1 MVSDGVAMTGH
12 SSAKMV
18 TLHIP
23 QTPGKKY
30 SSQRDFAKFELR
42 VWLAKILRSSKP
54 VVNHDYNVAGKH
66 PNFSSTSV
74 FEHPFT

>member
-1 MVSDGVAMTGH
+1 MISAGVAMTGH

-30 SSQRDFAKFELR
+30 SGQRDFAKNNSAWRRSR
-42 VWLAKILRSSKP
+42 VKVKGFVSKDPQILEASRRP
-54 VVNHDYNVAGKH
+54 
-66 PNFSSTSV
+66 
-74 FEHPFT
+74 

>member
-1 MVSDGVAMTGH
+1 MISAGVAMTGH

-30 SSQRDFAKFELR
+30 SGQRDFAKFHSARRRLR
-42 VWLAKILRSSKP
+42 VWLAKIPRSLKP
-54 VVNHDYNVAGKH
+54 AVDYDYYVAGKH
-66 PNFSSTSV
+66 PNFSSTYCV
-74 FEHPFT
+74 

>member
-1 MVSDGVAMTGH
+1 MISAGVAMTGH

-30 SSQRDFAKFELR
+30 SGQRDFAKFHSARRRPKVESL
-42 VWLAKILRSSKP
+42 VSKDPKILEASRRL
-54 VVNHDYNVAGKH
+54 
-66 PNFSSTSV
+66 
-74 FEHPFT
+74 